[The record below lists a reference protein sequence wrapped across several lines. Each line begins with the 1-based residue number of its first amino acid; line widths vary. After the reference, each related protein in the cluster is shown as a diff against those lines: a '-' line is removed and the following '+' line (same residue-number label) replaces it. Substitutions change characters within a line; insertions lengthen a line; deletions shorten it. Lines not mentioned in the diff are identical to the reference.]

1 MPQTSSRFFDDL
13 SRLMTDAAGLAD
25 GARRE
30 VETALRAQL
39 ERLMAGMDIVKREEF
54 EAAREM
60 AALARAENDKLRE
73 RVAGLEGRLGA
84 LEGRVARL
92 EADAVKPPPPV

>member
-13 SRLMTDAAGLAD
+13 SRLMNDAAGLAD

-30 VETALRAQL
+30 VDQVFRNQL
-39 ERLMAGMDIVKREEF
+39 ERLMSGMNLVTREEF

-60 AALARAENDKLRE
+60 AALARTENDKLRE
-73 RVAGLEGRLGA
+73 RVAA
-84 LEGRVARL
+84 LEARLAPLEERLARL
-92 EADAVKPPPPV
+92 ETIAPPRPPA

>member
-13 SRLMTDAAGLAD
+13 SRLMNDAAGLAD

-30 VETALRAQL
+30 VDQVFRNQL
-39 ERLMAGMDIVKREEF
+39 ERLMSGMNLVTREEF

-60 AALARAENDKLRE
+60 AALARTENDKLRE
-73 RVAGLEGRLGA
+73 RVSA
-84 LEGRVARL
+84 LEARLAPLEERVVRL
-92 EADAVKPPPPV
+92 EAIAPQRPPA